1 MLDENLTPEHRAQ
14 AFNIDVPHNLA
25 PICPRCNGEKSD
37 TNFSGTP
44 RFMSLLEKARTLEQ
58 RVERRCRKFRK
69 KNAWRFRLVQSAG
82 PAGAGRPHGS
92 RPNAAVLAGLVGPT
106 AVADPTVARYSSASS
121 AWLLGRRRGSAGC
134 GRAGS
139 ETYLPM
145 LPQMMG

>member
-14 AFNIDVPHNLA
+14 AFNIDAPHNLA

-37 TNFSGTP
+37 ANFSGTP
-44 RFMSLLEKARTLEQ
+44 RSMSLLEKARTLEQ

-92 RPNAAVLAGLVGPT
+92 RPNAAVLAGVVGPT
-106 AVADPTVARYSSASS
+106 AVADPTVARYSTARLRRVW
-121 AWLLGRRRGSAGC
+121 AGR
-134 GRAGS
+134 
-139 ETYLPM
+139 
-145 LPQMMG
+145 